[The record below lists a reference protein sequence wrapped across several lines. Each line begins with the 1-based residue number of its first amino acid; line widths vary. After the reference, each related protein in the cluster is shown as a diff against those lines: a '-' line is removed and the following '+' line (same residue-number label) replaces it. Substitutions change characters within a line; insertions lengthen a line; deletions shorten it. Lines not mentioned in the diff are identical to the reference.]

1 MLPQDPKLASR
12 KRVPTFWR
20 AVPGFPIFNSNSY
33 LRRPSMKR
41 YTPDMLP
48 ASGHTRMAEQRI
60 ALVTGGNR
68 GIGLEVCR
76 QLAGL
81 GIRVVLG
88 SRDTARGVAAAG
100 ELVAERL
107 PVEARH
113 LDVAS
118 AKSIS
123 ECMNWLRRDVGR
135 LDILVNNAGI
145 MIEEGDADPMEE
157 IEIIRE
163 TMQTN
168 VYGPFL
174 LSRLAIPVMKSRR
187 YGRIVNLSSGMGSLA
202 EMGAG
207 YIAYR
212 LSKAGINVVTRVT
225 AAETEG
231 MGILVN
237 SVDPGWVQTGMGGR
251 GATRTVKKGAETV
264 VWLATAPDNGPT
276 GAFFRDRKAI
286 AW

>member
-1 MLPQDPKLASR
+1 
-12 KRVPTFWR
+12 
-20 AVPGFPIFNSNSY
+20 
-33 LRRPSMKR
+33 
-41 YTPDMLP
+41 
-48 ASGHTRMAEQRI
+48 MAEQRI

-68 GIGLEVCR
+68 GIGLEICR
-76 QLAGL
+76 QLAGR
-81 GIRVVLG
+81 GIRVILG
-88 SRDTARGVAAAG
+88 SRDAAKGTAAARELAAAG
-100 ELVAERL
+100 A
-107 PVEARH
+107 PVEARQ
-113 LDVAS
+113 LDVSS

-123 ECMNWLRRDVGR
+123 ECMNWVRHDVGQ

-145 MIEEGDADPMEE
+145 MIEEGDADPLEE
-157 IEIIRE
+157 LEIIRE

-174 LSRLAIPVMKSRR
+174 LCRLAIPIMKSRR
-187 YGRIVNLSSGMGSLA
+187 HGRIVNLSSGMGSLA

-212 LSKAGINVVTRVT
+212 LSKAGINVVTRVI

-237 SVDPGWVQTGMGGR
+237 SVDPGWVRTEMGGR
-251 GATRTVKKGAETV
+251 GASRSLEKGAETAT
-264 VWLATAPDNGPT
+264 WLATLADDGPT

>member
-1 MLPQDPKLASR
+1 MDL
-12 KRVPTFWR
+12 T
-20 AVPGFPIFNSNSY
+20 
-33 LRRPSMKR
+33 
-41 YTPDMLP
+41 
-48 ASGHTRMAEQRI
+48 EQRI

-68 GIGLEVCR
+68 GIGMEVCR
-76 QLAGL
+76 QLATL
-81 GIRVVLG
+81 GIRVIMG
-88 SRDTARGVAAAG
+88 SRDQAKGLAAAKQLSAAG
-100 ELVAERL
+100 
-107 PVEARH
+107 PVIEVRQ
-113 LDVAS
+113 LDVES
-118 AKSIS
+118 VQSIR
-123 ECMNWLRRDVGR
+123 ECMNWVRRDVGR

-145 MIEEGDADPMEE
+145 MLEEDEDDPLEE
-157 IEIIRE
+157 LEIVRD

-174 LSRLAIPVMKSRR
+174 LSRLAVPIMKSRR

-207 YIAYR
+207 YFAYR
-212 LSKAGINVVTRVT
+212 LSKAGINVLTRVV

-251 GATRTVKKGAETV
+251 GATRTVEKGADTV
-264 VWLATAPDNGPT
+264 VWLATLPDSGPT
-276 GAFFRDRKAI
+276 GSFFRDRKPI

>member
-1 MLPQDPKLASR
+1 
-12 KRVPTFWR
+12 
-20 AVPGFPIFNSNSY
+20 
-33 LRRPSMKR
+33 
-41 YTPDMLP
+41 
-48 ASGHTRMAEQRI
+48 MAEQRI

-76 QLAGL
+76 QLARL
-81 GIRVVLG
+81 GVRVILG
-88 SRDTARGVAAAG
+88 SRDAAKGVAAATQLIAAG
-100 ELVAERL
+100 M
-107 PVEARH
+107 PVEARQ

-118 AKSIS
+118 TKSIS
-123 ECMNWLRRDVGR
+123 DCINWVRRDVRR

-145 MIEEGDADPMEE
+145 MIEEGDPDPLEE
-157 IEIIRE
+157 VEIIRD

-168 VYGPFL
+168 VYGPLL
-174 LSRLAIPVMKSRR
+174 LSRLAVPVMKSLR
-187 YGRIVNLSSGMGSLA
+187 YGRIVNLSSGMGSLS

-212 LSKAGINVVTRVT
+212 LSKAGINVVTRVI

-237 SVDPGWVQTGMGGR
+237 SVDPGWVQTDMGGR
-251 GATRTVKKGAETV
+251 GAARTVQKGAETV
-264 VWLATAPDNGPT
+264 VWLATLPDNGPT

>member
-1 MLPQDPKLASR
+1 
-12 KRVPTFWR
+12 
-20 AVPGFPIFNSNSY
+20 
-33 LRRPSMKR
+33 
-41 YTPDMLP
+41 
-48 ASGHTRMAEQRI
+48 MAEQRI

-81 GIRVVLG
+81 GIKVILG
-88 SRDTARGVAAAG
+88 SRDAARGVAAAR
-100 ELVAERL
+100 ELVAKGL
-107 PVEARH
+107 PVEARQ

-118 AKSIS
+118 AKSIG
-123 ECMNWLRRDVGR
+123 ECMNWVRRDVGR

-174 LSRLAIPVMKSRR
+174 LSRLAIPIMKSRR
-187 YGRIVNLSSGMGSLA
+187 YGRIVNLSSGMGSLT

-212 LSKAGINVVTRVT
+212 LSKAGINVVTRVI

-237 SVDPGWVQTGMGGR
+237 SVDPGWVQTAMGGR
-251 GATRTVKKGAETV
+251 GASRTVEKGAETV
-264 VWLATAPDNGPT
+264 IWLATAADNGPT
-276 GAFFRDRKAI
+276 GAFFHDRKPI
-286 AW
+286 VW